1 MKKLFYYIALGF
13 FLVFTLVTLYLSS
26 SIIFDWFELREAQG
40 DYVLFVVWVN
50 FIAALIYLVA
60 LFGFFRYKKWTRKV
74 LGVAALMIF
83 AAFIGLLF
91 HIDSGGA
98 YELETIRALVLRFI
112 ITTGFAI
119 LAYFKIKKWKNI
131 EN

>member
-13 FLVFTLVTLYLSS
+13 FLVFILVTLYLSS
-26 SIIFDWFELREAQG
+26 SIIFDWFALREAQG
-40 DYVLFVVWVN
+40 DYVLFVVWAN

-60 LFGFFRYKKWTRKV
+60 LFGFFRYEKWTWEV
-74 LGVAALMIF
+74 LGVAAMLIF
-83 AAFIGLLF
+83 TAFIGLLF

-98 YELETIRALVLRFI
+98 YELETIRALVLRFM

-119 LAYFKIKKWKNI
+119 LAYFKMVKWRKIKN
-131 EN
+131 

>member
-1 MKKLFYYIALGF
+1 MKKVFYYIALGF

-50 FIAALIYLVA
+50 FIAALIYLLA
-60 LFGFFRYKKWTRKV
+60 LFGFFRHKKWTWKV
-74 LGVAALMIF
+74 LGLAALMIF

>member
-1 MKKLFYYIALGF
+1 MKRLLYYIALGF
-13 FLVFTLVTLYLSS
+13 FLIFTLVTLYLSS
-26 SIIFDWFELREAQG
+26 SIIFDWFGMRETQG
-40 DYVLFVVWVN
+40 NYVLFVVWVN

-60 LFGFFRYKKWTRKV
+60 LFGSFRYKSWTWKV
-74 LGVAALMIF
+74 LGVASLMIF

-131 EN
+131 QN